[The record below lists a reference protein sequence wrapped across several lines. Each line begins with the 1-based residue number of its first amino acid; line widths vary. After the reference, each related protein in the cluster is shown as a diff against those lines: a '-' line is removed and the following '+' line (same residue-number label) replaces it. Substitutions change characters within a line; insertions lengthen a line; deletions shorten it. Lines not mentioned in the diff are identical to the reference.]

1 MGLSLRTTSFPF
13 HYLIGGPLSDYDDLH
28 ARKELIMTPLIPDQ
42 ESGNSIRHE
51 EWLMDEAIRGSF
63 PASDPASSSEPGSI
77 VNRRYAEAAAR
88 RARSSVPAVAALFA
102 IGVALAL
109 PAGDAVAQDKAAY
122 DQRAIARFEQQF
134 AALDKNHKDEV
145 SRSEA
150 QGNIDFT
157 VAFDDMDINRD
168 GVVTKAE
175 LDRFLALRYGASRN
189 E

>member
-1 MGLSLRTTSFPF
+1 
-13 HYLIGGPLSDYDDLH
+13 
-28 ARKELIMTPLIPDQ
+28 
-42 ESGNSIRHE
+42 
-51 EWLMDEAIRGSF
+51 
-63 PASDPASSSEPGSI
+63 
-77 VNRRYAEAAAR
+77 
-88 RARSSVPAVAALFA
+88 
-102 IGVALAL
+102 
-109 PAGDAVAQDKAAY
+109 
-122 DQRAIARFEQQF
+122 
-134 AALDKNHKDEV
+134 V